1 MSLIYII
8 AMTLCYNVVQ
18 LSLGISLPYNPG
30 DIKTRVNIL
39 AKNPYFSPPPSEIPI
54 SSLFFTARFK
64 RRVRNK
70 PKNDQNGAQ
79 RQKFYLFLP

>member
-39 AKNPYFSPPPSEIPI
+39 AKNPYFCP
-54 SSLFFTARFK
+54 
-64 RRVRNK
+64 
-70 PKNDQNGAQ
+70 
-79 RQKFYLFLP
+79 